1 MNRIERVP
9 NACAA
14 VLAAGA
20 STRMGTCK
28 LTRPFAGS
36 TLLERALR
44 AARGCAAAETVVVT
58 GAYRD
63 AVARSAQA
71 HGAREAFNPSWERGQ
86 STSVRT
92 AARFAAAHGY
102 DLLLVMVADQPYVEA
117 SHLDALL
124 RAYAEGGA
132 CACVTRG
139 AGRQG
144 NPCLFDRACFP
155 LLEELDGDEGARSM
169 LRAHPELGVRAVPVA
184 DASVLDDVDTPDEL
198 VRVEE
203 AILRGR

>member
-14 VLAAGA
+14 VLAAGS

-36 TLLERALR
+36 TLL
-44 AARGCAAAETVVVT
+44 GCAAAETVVVT

-117 SHLDALL
+117 SHLDTLL

-144 NPCLFDRACFP
+144 NPCLFDRTCFP
-155 LLEELDGDEGARSM
+155 LLEGLDGDEGARSM

-184 DASVLDDVDTPDEL
+184 DARVLDDVDTPDEL
-198 VRVEE
+198 ARVEE

>member
-1 MNRIERVP
+1 MKRMERVP
-9 NACAA
+9 NACTA

-63 AVARSAQA
+63 AVARSAQEL
-71 HGAREAFNPSWERGQ
+71 GAREAFNPSWECGQ

-92 AARFAAAHGY
+92 AARFAAARGY
-102 DLLLVMVADQPYVEA
+102 DLLLVMVADQPYVKA
-117 SHLDALL
+117 AHLDALL
-124 RAYAEGGA
+124 RAYATGGA
-132 CACVTRG
+132 HACVTQG
-139 AGRQG
+139 AQRRG
-144 NPCLFDRACFP
+144 NPCLFDRTCFR
-155 LLEELDGDEGARSM
+155 LLEELEGDEGARSM
-169 LRAHPELGVRAVPVA
+169 LRAHPELAVRAVPAA
-184 DASVLDDVDTPDEL
+184 DARVLDDVDTPDEL
-198 VRVEE
+198 ARIEE

>member
-1 MNRIERVP
+1 MKRMERVP

-58 GAYRD
+58 GAHRD
-63 AVARSAQA
+63 AVARSVQEL
-71 HGAREAFNPSWERGQ
+71 GAREAFNPSWERGQ

-92 AARFAAAHGY
+92 AARFAAARGY

-117 SHLDALL
+117 AHLDALL
-124 RAYAEGGA
+124 RAYATGGA
-132 CACVTRG
+132 HACVTQG
-139 AGRQG
+139 AQRRG
-144 NPCLFDRACFP
+144 NPCLFDWTCFP
-155 LLEELDGDEGARSM
+155 LLEELEGDEGARSM
-169 LRAHPELGVRAVPVA
+169 LRAHPELAVHAVPAA
-184 DASVLDDVDTPDEL
+184 DARVLDDVDTPDEHA
-198 VRVEE
+198 RIEE

>member
-1 MNRIERVP
+1 MQVVP

-20 STRMGTCK
+20 STRMGACK

-36 TLLERALR
+36 MLLERALR
-44 AARGCAAAETVVVT
+44 AARGSAAAETVVVT
-58 GAYRD
+58 GAYR
-63 AVARSAQA
+63 APIARAAQA
-71 HGAREAFNPSWERGQ
+71 MGAREAFNPSWDRGQ

-117 SHLDALL
+117 AHLDALL
-124 RAYAEGGA
+124 RAYAAGGVH
-132 CACVTRG
+132 ACVTQDALR
-139 AGRQG
+139 RG

-169 LRAHPELGVRAVPVA
+169 LRAHPELAVRAVPA
-184 DASVLDDVDTPDEL
+184 DARVLDDVDTPDEFA
-198 VRVEE
+198 RIEE
-203 AILRGR
+203 AILGGR

>member
-1 MNRIERVP
+1 MKQMERVP

-58 GAYRD
+58 GAHRD
-63 AVARSAQA
+63 AVARSVQEL
-71 HGAREAFNPSWERGQ
+71 GAREAFNPSWERGQ

-92 AARFAAAHGY
+92 AARFAAARGY
-102 DLLLVMVADQPYVEA
+102 NLLLVMVADQPYVEA
-117 SHLDALL
+117 AHLDALL
-124 RAYAEGGA
+124 RAYATGGA
-132 CACVTRG
+132 HACVTQG
-139 AGRQG
+139 AQRCG
-144 NPCLFDRACFP
+144 NPCLFDRTCFP
-155 LLEELDGDEGARSM
+155 LLEELEGDEGARSM
-169 LRAHPELGVRAVPVA
+169 LRAHPELAVRAVPAA
-184 DASVLDDVDTPDEL
+184 DARVLDDVDTPDEHA
-198 VRVEE
+198 RIEE
-203 AILRGR
+203 TILRGR

>member
-1 MNRIERVP
+1 MKRMEWVP

-44 AARGCAAAETVVVT
+44 AARGCAAAGTVVVT
-58 GAYRD
+58 GAHRD
-63 AVARSAQA
+63 VVARSAQEL
-71 HGAREAFNPSWERGQ
+71 GAREAFNPSWERGQ

-92 AARFAAAHGY
+92 AARFAAARGY

-117 SHLDALL
+117 AHLDALL
-124 RAYAEGGA
+124 RAYATGGA
-132 CACVTRG
+132 HACVTQG
-139 AGRQG
+139 AQRRG
-144 NPCLFDRACFP
+144 NPCLFDRTCFP
-155 LLEELDGDEGARSM
+155 LLEELEGDEGARSM
-169 LRAHPELGVRAVPVA
+169 LRAHPELAVRAVPAA
-184 DASVLDDVDTPDEL
+184 DARVLDDVDTPDEL
-198 VRVEE
+198 ARIEE

>member
-1 MNRIERVP
+1 MKRMERVP

-58 GAYRD
+58 GAHRD
-63 AVARSAQA
+63 AVARSAQEL
-71 HGAREAFNPSWERGQ
+71 GTREEFNPSWERGQ

-92 AARFAAAHGY
+92 AARFAAARGY

-117 SHLDALL
+117 AHLDALL
-124 RAYAEGGA
+124 RAYATGGA
-132 CACVTRG
+132 HACVTQG
-139 AGRQG
+139 AQRRG
-144 NPCLFDRACFP
+144 NPCLFDRTCFP
-155 LLEELDGDEGARSM
+155 LLEELEGDEGARSM
-169 LRAHPELGVRAVPVA
+169 LRAHPELAVHAVPAA
-184 DASVLDDVDTPDEL
+184 DARVLDDVDTPDEL
-198 VRVEE
+198 ARIEE

>member
-14 VLAAGA
+14 VLAAGS

-102 DLLLVMVADQPYVEA
+102 DLLLVMVADQPE
-117 SHLDALL
+117 
-124 RAYAEGGA
+124 RK
-132 CACVTRG
+132 
-139 AGRQG
+139 
-144 NPCLFDRACFP
+144 
-155 LLEELDGDEGARSM
+155 DEKRVYIVS
-169 LRAHPELGVRAVPVA
+169 VP
-184 DASVLDDVDTPDEL
+184 
-198 VRVEE
+198 
-203 AILRGR
+203 

>member
-1 MNRIERVP
+1 MKRMERVP

-58 GAYRD
+58 GAHRD
-63 AVARSAQA
+63 AVARSVQEL
-71 HGAREAFNPSWERGQ
+71 GAREAFNPSWECGQ

-92 AARFAAAHGY
+92 AARFAAARGY

-117 SHLDALL
+117 AHLDALL
-124 RAYAEGGA
+124 RAYATGGA
-132 CACVTRG
+132 HACVTQG
-139 AGRQG
+139 AQRRG
-144 NPCLFDRACFP
+144 NPCLFDATCFP
-155 LLEELDGDEGARSM
+155 LLEELEGDEGARSM
-169 LRAHPELGVRAVPVA
+169 LRAHPELAVRAVPAA
-184 DASVLDDVDTPDEL
+184 DARVLDDVDTPDEL
-198 VRVEE
+198 ARIEE

>member
-1 MNRIERVP
+1 MR
-9 NACAA
+9 C
-14 VLAAGA
+14 G
-20 STRMGTCK
+20 GD
-28 LTRPFAGS
+28 G
-36 TLLERALR
+36 
-44 AARGCAAAETVVVT
+44 RGD
-58 GAYRD
+58 GRLSG
-63 AVARSAQA
+63 RSAQA

-198 VRVEE
+198 ARVEE

>member
-1 MNRIERVP
+1 M
-9 NACAA
+9 
-14 VLAAGA
+14 
-20 STRMGTCK
+20 
-28 LTRPFAGS
+28 
-36 TLLERALR
+36 
-44 AARGCAAAETVVVT
+44 T

-117 SHLDALL
+117 SHLDTLL

-144 NPCLFDRACFP
+144 NPCLFDRTCFP
-155 LLEELDGDEGARSM
+155 LLEGLDGDEGARSM

-184 DASVLDDVDTPDEL
+184 DARVLDDVDTPDEL
-198 VRVEE
+198 ARVEE

>member
-1 MNRIERVP
+1 MKRMERVP

-58 GAYRD
+58 GAHRD
-63 AVARSAQA
+63 AVARSAQEL
-71 HGAREAFNPSWERGQ
+71 GAREAFNPSWERGQ

-92 AARFAAAHGY
+92 AARFAAARGY

-117 SHLDALL
+117 AHLDALL
-124 RAYAEGGA
+124 RAYAKGGTH
-132 CACVTRG
+132 ACVTQG
-139 AGRQG
+139 AQRRG
-144 NPCLFDRACFP
+144 NPCLFDRTCFP
-155 LLEELDGDEGARSM
+155 LLEELEGDEGARSM
-169 LRAHPELGVRAVPVA
+169 LRAHPELAVRAVPAA
-184 DASVLDDVDTPDEL
+184 DARVLDDVDTPDEL
-198 VRVEE
+198 ARIEE